1 MTRTVPARR
10 RTTLAAAVA
19 AVSLAITAAAPA
31 LSAPGNGNG
40 NGNGSASQGQ
50 ARSNDLS
57 ATRGNKVNDAAA
69 LAPHLVGQTLDW
81 DACDFGSERLNA
93 RFNAIPGTACADVTV
108 PRDWKNPEDG
118 HTITL
123 RVAKTETSKGNPDR
137 QGIALVNPGGP
148 GGSGLSLSRLG
159 GWVPDN
165 AGAGY
170 DWIGFDPRGVG
181 SSVPALSCDPDFF
194 APNRPYY
201 SPNNTERLRAWTAK
215 TRQYASDCGAANAER
230 LPHMR
235 SSNTV
240 YDMESIRKALGRWKL
255 NFYGFSYG
263 THIAQ
268 IYASKYPHRVRR
280 FVLDGVVNTGKSWYD
295 ANLDQNLAFEES
307 MRAWWEWIAENDD
320 TYGLGTTGAEVR
332 REWYR
337 QRARLANWP
346 REGMGPSEWTDVF
359 LSAGYYVYDWDYL
372 ASVFVA
378 ASQDSDFGPAIDEYA
393 SANPSEPGSDNGYAT
408 YLATECTDS
417 PWPASW
423 AQWSKDGWRT
433 HRAAPFESW
442 GNMWFNNPCRVWPT
456 DSGPR
461 VYVNGSKAP
470 AMLLIAET
478 KDAATPFSGALATR
492 QRFPKSVLIEGK
504 DGSTHSGSLSGVDC
518 VDDRVAAYLKS
529 GTLPSR
535 QAGNTSDVECEPV
548 PPPTPT
554 SPDARAAQSKGL
566 ENRELR
572 EIINE
577 ARAF

>member
-1 MTRTVPARR
+1 MKKVLSAISA
-10 RTTLAAAVA
+10 LAVA
-19 AVSLAITAAAPA
+19 GSGSAVLVTSADAAP
-31 LSAPGNGNG
+31 
-40 NGNGSASQGQ
+40 
-50 ARSNDLS
+50 S
-57 ATRGNKVNDAAA
+57 ATRAPASTSGPVAPDARAHSYT
-69 LAPHLVGQTLDW
+69 PPPIDW
-81 DACDFGSERLNA
+81 GPCEDLRLQDAGAQCGML
-93 RFNAIPGTACADVTV
+93 TV
-108 PRDWKNPEDG
+108 PLDYSNRSGEK
-118 HTITL
+118 IQL
-123 RVAKTETSKGNPDR
+123 AVSKIDADPSVR
-137 QGIALVNPGGP
+137 YQGAMLVNPGGP
-148 GGSGLSLSRLG
+148 GGSGLTLSRLG
-159 GWVPDN
+159 GWVPDG

-181 SSVPALSCDPDFF
+181 SSEPSLSCDPTYFE
-194 APNRPYY
+194 PNRPYY
-201 SPNNTERLRAWTAK
+201 SPTNAERLRAWDAK
-215 TRQYASDCGAANAER
+215 TRGYAADCAEANAQM

-235 SSNTV
+235 SSSTV

-280 FVLDGVVNTGKSWYD
+280 FVLDGVVNTGKSWYS
-295 ANLDQNLAFEES
+295 ANLDQNIAFEES
-307 MRAWWEWIAENDD
+307 MRAWWEWIAENDE
-320 TYGLGTTGAEVR
+320 TYGLGTTGADVR

-337 QRARLANWP
+337 QRARLNSWP
-346 REGMGPSEWTDVF
+346 REGMGGSEWTDVF

-393 SANPSEPGSDNGYAT
+393 AANPSTSGSDNGYAV

-417 PWPASW
+417 PWPPSW
-423 AQWSKDGWRT
+423 STWSRDGWRT

-442 GNMWFNNPCRVWPT
+442 GNMWFNNPCRVWSV
-456 DSGPR
+456 DAGAR

-492 QRFPKSVLIEGK
+492 QRFPESVLIEGK

-518 VDDRVAAYLKS
+518 VDDRVAAYLKD
-529 GTLPSR
+529 GTLPERRS
-535 QAGNTSDVECEPV
+535 GNTSDVECEPV

-554 SPDARAAQSKGL
+554 SPDARAGAQSQGL